1 MKTLGIL
8 GGMSPASTAT
18 YYNLINQKI
27 NAIKGAN
34 TTAPMILYS
43 VDFERIV
50 ACQKADDWQ
59 ASGQILADMAVKLQ
73 SIGADGILLATNT
86 MHKNAPQILASIS
99 VPFLHIVDA
108 TAHAIIAQNIDKVA
122 LLGTQFVMEQDFYKD
137 GLASFGIETITPNP
151 DERADI
157 HRIIFEEL
165 CVGQICKN
173 SKERYLQIIAKLKSQ
188 GAKGVILGCTE
199 IGLLI
204 GQEDLDTPVF
214 DTARLHA
221 DMAVDFIL
229 GAWFCW
235 CAVLGV
241 ML

>member
-18 YYNLINQKI
+18 YYHIINQQV
-27 NAIKGAN
+27 NAIKGGN
-34 TTAPMILYS
+34 TTAPIILYS
-43 VDFERIV
+43 VDFEQIV

-59 ASGQILADMAVKLQ
+59 ASGQILADMALKLQ

-86 MHKNAPQILASIS
+86 MHKNAPQILANIS

-108 TAHAIIAQNIDKVA
+108 TAHAIRAQNIDKVA
-122 LLGTQFVMEQDFYKD
+122 LLGTAFVMEQDFYKD
-137 GLASFGIETITPNP
+137 GLASFGISTLVPSPN
-151 DERADI
+151 ERAKI

-165 CVGQICKN
+165 CVGNINPCSKN
-173 SKERYLQIIAKLKSQ
+173 TYLNIIKNLQQQ

-204 GQEDLDTPVF
+204 NQEDLDIPVF
-214 DTARLHA
+214 DTTKLHA

-229 GAWFCW
+229 G
-235 CAVLGV
+235 V
-241 ML
+241 